1 MNSPALKPVLWS
13 KEDAER
19 LREFSETG
27 LGRRVFEA
35 LRAEPNS
42 NPPPGVSA
50 KTQLGIIEGWRMAHA
65 FLISLTISPDE
76 ETTPESG
83 GNYPALPEEN

>member
-1 MNSPALKPVLWS
+1 MNSPAIKPVLWS

-19 LREFSETG
+19 LREFSETP
-27 LGRRVFEA
+27 LGRRLFDA
-35 LRAEPNS
+35 LRVEPNS
-42 NPPPGVSA
+42 TIPAGGSA

-76 ETTPESG
+76 EVAPESG
-83 GNYPALPEEN
+83 GNYPALPAEN